1 MSAPVTYLDPKKL
14 PKNLWDP
21 DAGVLRISEN
31 LARCYETLIDRY
43 DLSALAGSRTRDD
56 SPVGGIDQASTNQH
70 FAQQFDNSAARAQ
83 LTLTNVNGEVSDA
96 SDALVRALS
105 GGKICLTD
113 APCGAGAASLAFLS
127 TIAELRKDGVLPRM
141 PLEVRLLGAEISLY
155 AREYANQLL
164 EGMRPFLESQAITM
178 NSVLVEWNATDE
190 LSNTDLIQTMIR
202 GCPLSNKQLLVIANF
217 SGFLSRS
224 GKMKEVEPQLSEL
237 FRHSSGSGNV
247 AIWIEPQMNEVT
259 AGGGIFQKLG
269 QKVSH
274 GWCRFVRLFHHSDES
289 PPYMTSTVHFE
300 STLAPGQR
308 RPIRLAVMRLD
319 LERS

>member
-1 MSAPVTYLDPKKL
+1 MSGPATYLDPKKL
-14 PKNLWDP
+14 PRNLWDP
-21 DAGVLRISEN
+21 DAGILRISEN
-31 LARCYETLIDRY
+31 LARCYEALIDRY
-43 DLSALAGSRTRDD
+43 GLRALAGSRTRDD

-83 LTLTNVNGEVSDA
+83 LALTNVTGEVGAA

-105 GGKICLTD
+105 GGTICLTD

-127 TIAELRKDGVLPRM
+127 TIAELRKARVLPRM
-141 PLEVRLLGAEISLY
+141 PLEVRLLGAEISPY

-164 EGMRPFLESQAITM
+164 EDMRSFLESQAITV
-178 NSVLVEWNATDE
+178 NAELVEWNATDA

-202 GCPLSNKQLLVIANF
+202 GCPLPNKQLLVIANF

-224 GKMKEVEPQLSEL
+224 GKMREVEPQLSEL
-237 FRHSSGSGNV
+237 FRHSSGPGNV

-259 AGGGIFQKLG
+259 AGGGVFSQLG
-269 QKVSH
+269 QKVSN
-274 GWCRFVRLFHHSDES
+274 GWQRFVRLLHHPEES
-289 PPYMTSTVHFE
+289 PPYMTSTVYFE
-300 STLAPGQR
+300 SILAPGQR

-319 LERS
+319 LERT